1 MRRFIFSSF
10 LLLVCMLAPGLL
22 QGQSPDGA
30 GDVLSDTVA
39 SRELILMPGDCVE
52 LLVWREEDMTGE
64 FQVDEDGVVVL
75 PLVGEWQVTER
86 PWRELKDEI
95 LAAFRRELR
104 NPSIQITPYRRV
116 FVLGEVTEPGLYPVD
131 PTISLAGAVATA
143 GGANME
149 GDLRR
154 IRVIRDGRV
163 ILDGISGEEALSNL
177 DVRSGDEIYVQRR
190 NWFERNSTFLITA
203 ALSLTTILVTFISR

>member
-1 MRRFIFSSF
+1 MHRVSFS
-10 LLLVCMLAPGLL
+10 LLLLACFVNPGPLH
-22 QGQSPDGA
+22 GQSPEPGEESF
-30 GDVLSDTVA
+30 SDTTA
-39 SRELILMPGDCVE
+39 SPAFVLMPGDCVE
-52 LLVWREEDMTGE
+52 ILVWREEDLTGE
-64 FQVDEDGVVVL
+64 FQVDEAGVVVL

-86 PWRELKDEI
+86 PWRELKEEI

-116 FVLGEVTEPGLYPVD
+116 FVMGEVTEPGLYPVD

-163 ILDGISGEEALSNL
+163 ILDGISGEEALSTL

-203 ALSLTTILVTFISR
+203 ALSLTTIIVTFISR